1 MSGPLSCP
9 LAEWPAPDQAM
20 WASVIAK
27 GSLLDDAGP
36 GAKWRE
42 PTRRGRRYA
51 YGAWLVFLDGRGWL
65 DPAVDPADRVT
76 PERIAAYIEHLK
88 LRLAPLSV
96 WTQIDQLS
104 ALLVAGRP
112 SRDWSWLRKAAAR
125 LEATAERVR
134 PIASRLMPTGEIFAA
149 ACAAMD
155 AMETAPPREHR
166 VGDNS
171 ARYRD
176 VLMVALLAAR
186 PLRRRSLSL
195 IVIGEHL
202 IDGGD
207 HFRLVLEEEEI
218 KTGLPIAF
226 ALPDTLVPYMRR
238 YLDHHRPRLLRSA
251 VTSALWVTQARTP
264 LSINAIATRVKVA
277 TRRILG
283 RELTP
288 HLFRHAAA
296 TSTAISAP
304 AEARL
309 IRGLLGH
316 KTLAMADR
324 IYNKAGALDAGRR
337 YHALLNDRIHAP
349 RRRRKMR

>member
-1 MSGPLSCP
+1 MSERVSRP
-9 LAEWPAPDQAM
+9 LADWPALDRAM
-20 WASVIAK
+20 WASVIAM

-65 DPAVDPADRVT
+65 DPTLDPADRVT

-96 WTQIDQLS
+96 WTQIDQFS
-104 ALLVAGRP
+104 ALVDAGCP
-112 SRDWSWLRKAAAR
+112 SHDWGWLRKAAAR

-155 AMETAPPREHR
+155 ALETAPPREHR

-176 VLMVALLAAR
+176 TLMVAVLAAR
-186 PLRRRSLSL
+186 PLRRRSLSV
-195 IVIGEHL
+195 IAIGEHL

-207 HFRLVLEEEEI
+207 HFRLVLEEEDT

-226 ALPDTLVPYMRR
+226 ALPDALAPYIRR
-238 YLDHHRPRLLRSA
+238 YLDHHRPRLLRGA
-251 VTSALWVTQARTP
+251 VTGALWVTQARAP
-264 LSINAIATRVKVA
+264 LSINGTATRVKVA

-316 KTLAMADR
+316 KTLAMANR
-324 IYNKAGALDAGRR
+324 VYNKAGALDAGRR
-337 YHALLNDRIHAP
+337 YHALLEDRIHAP